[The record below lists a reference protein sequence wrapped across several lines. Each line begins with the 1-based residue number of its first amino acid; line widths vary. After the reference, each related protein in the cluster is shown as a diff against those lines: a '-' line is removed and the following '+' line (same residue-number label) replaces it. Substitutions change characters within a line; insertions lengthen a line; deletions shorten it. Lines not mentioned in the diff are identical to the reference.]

1 MDIAGR
7 IERLVAPSIEAM
19 GFDIVRVLL
28 SGQQRQRLQVMVE
41 RRDGGAIAVEDCA
54 EVSRA
59 ISVAL
64 DVEAPL
70 EGAFTLEVSSP
81 GIDRPLVRLADFER
95 FAGFEASLE
104 TGRAIGGQ
112 RRFRGRL
119 LGIDG
124 EAVRLRT
131 GDDEVELPFADVRRA
146 KLVLSDELIAA
157 SRERQRR

>member
-81 GIDRPLVRLADFER
+81 GIDRPLVRRADFER
-95 FAGFEASLE
+95 FAGFEAKIE
-104 TGRAIGGQ
+104 TGRAIDGQ

-124 EAVRLRT
+124 DIIRIRVDGA
-131 GDDEVELPFADVRRA
+131 EVELSHGDVKRA
-146 KLVLSDELIAA
+146 KLILNDALIET
-157 SRERQRR
+157 SKE